1 MICFVIAYR
10 AEAAALINYFRLEKQ
25 QQQEF
30 PLYRHKNIT
39 LVISGSG
46 KSNAAAAT
54 AYLYGKT
61 GFHSDAVW
69 INLGIAG
76 HALDAQGSTCLA
88 SKVIDVATQRVL
100 HLSLPDKPPWKTAAL
115 YTYDQPHRSD
125 QRDKGM
131 FDMEASGFAFTAR
144 RFTQPQFVHCIK
156 VISDNQKTGI
166 STPSSAMLEKWM
178 MSQMSLVDD
187 FLQSLLQVYNR

>member
-1 MICFVIAYR
+1 MICFVIAYS
-10 AEAAALINYFRLEKQ
+10 AEATALINYFRLEKQ

-30 PLYRHKNIT
+30 PLYRADDIS

-61 GFHSDAVW
+61 GFHSDAMW

-76 HALDAQGSTCLA
+76 HAVDAPGSTSLA

-100 HLSLPDKPPWKTAAL
+100 HLSLPDKPPWKTSAL
-115 YTYDQPHRSD
+115 YTYDQPHRSH
-125 QRDKGM
+125 QGDKGV

-156 VISDNQKTGI
+156 VISDNQKTAI
-166 STPSSAMLEKWM
+166 RTPSSAMLEKWM
-178 MSQMSLVDD
+178 MPQMSLLDD
-187 FLQSLLQVYNR
+187 FLGLLQ

>member
-1 MICFVIAYR
+1 MICFVIAYS
-10 AEAAALINYFRLEKQ
+10 AEATALINYFRLEKQ

-30 PLYRHKNIT
+30 PLYRADDIS

-61 GFHSDAVW
+61 GFPSDAVW

-76 HALDAQGSTCLA
+76 HTVDAPGSTSLA

-100 HLSLPDKPPWKTAAL
+100 HLSLPDKPPWKTSAL
-115 YTYDQPHRSD
+115 YTYDQPHRSH
-125 QRDKGM
+125 QGDKGV

-144 RFTQPQFVHCIK
+144 RFSQPQYVHCIK
-156 VISDNQKTGI
+156 VISDNQKTAI
-166 STPSSAMLEKWM
+166 SVPSSTTLEQWMLP
-178 MSQMSLVDD
+178 QMSLLDD
-187 FLQSLLQVYNR
+187 FLDLLQ

>member
-1 MICFVIAYR
+1 MICFVVAYK
-10 AEAAALINYFRLEKQ
+10 AEAVALISHYRLEKQ

-30 PLYRHKNIT
+30 PLYSADDIA

-61 GFHSDAVW
+61 GFLSDAVW

-76 HALDAQGSTCLA
+76 HPVDAPGSTYLA
-88 SKVIDVATQRVL
+88 HKVIDVATEHVL
-100 HLSLPDKPPWKTAAL
+100 HLSLPDKPPWRTAAL
-115 YTYDQPHRSD
+115 YTYEQPHRSG
-125 QRDKGM
+125 QRGKGI

-144 RFTQPQFVHCIK
+144 RFSQPQFVHCIK
-156 VISDNQKTGI
+156 IISDNQKTAI
-166 STPSSAMLEKWM
+166 SIPSSALLEQWM
-178 MSQMSLVDD
+178 MPQMSLLDD
-187 FLQSLLQVYNR
+187 FLGLLQ

>member
-1 MICFVIAYR
+1 MICFVIAYS
-10 AEAAALINYFRLEKQ
+10 AEATALINYFRLEKQ

-30 PLYRHKNIT
+30 PLYRADDIS

-76 HALDAQGSTCLA
+76 HAVDAPGSTSLA

-100 HLSLPDKPPWKTAAL
+100 HLSLPDKPPWKTSAL
-115 YTYDQPHRSD
+115 YTYDQPHRSH
-125 QRDKGM
+125 QGDKGV

-156 VISDNQKTGI
+156 VISDNQKTAI
-166 STPSSAMLEKWM
+166 STPSSAMLEKWVM
-178 MSQMSLVDD
+178 PQMSLLDD
-187 FLQSLLQVYNR
+187 FLLSLFQV

>member
-1 MICFVIAYR
+1 MICFVIAYKV
-10 AEAAALINYFRLEKQ
+10 EATALVKHFRLVKQ

-30 PLYRHKNIT
+30 PLYRADDIA

-76 HALDAQGSTCLA
+76 HAVDAPGNTYLA
-88 SKVIDVATQRVL
+88 SKVIDVATERVL
-100 HLSLPDKPPWKTAAL
+100 HLSPPDNPPWRTTAL
-115 YTYDQPHRSD
+115 YTFEKPHRGD
-125 QRDKGM
+125 QHDKGV

-144 RFTQPQFVHCIK
+144 RFSQPQLVHCIK
-156 VISDNQKTGI
+156 VISDNQKTAI

-178 MSQMSLVDD
+178 IPQMNLLDD
-187 FLQSLLQVYNR
+187 FVHSLSQE

>member
-10 AEAAALINYFRLEKQ
+10 AEAAALIKHFRLEKQ

-30 PLYRHKNIT
+30 PLYRTDDIA

-61 GFHSDAVW
+61 GFHSNAVW
-69 INLGIAG
+69 INFGIAG
-76 HALDAQGSTCLA
+76 HADDAPGSTCLA
-88 SKVIDVATQRVL
+88 SKVIDVATGRVL
-100 HLSLPDKPPWKTAAL
+100 HLSLPHKPPWKTAAL
-115 YTYDQPHRSD
+115 YTYEQPHRSN
-125 QRDKGM
+125 QRDKGLC
-131 FDMEASGFAFTAR
+131 DMEASGFAFTAR
-144 RFTQPQFVHCIK
+144 RFTQPQLVHCIK

-166 STPSSAMLEKWM
+166 NIPSSVMLEKWM
-178 MSQMSLVDD
+178 MPQMSLLDD
-187 FLQSLLQVYNR
+187 FLLSFFQV

>member
-1 MICFVIAYR
+1 MICFVIAYS
-10 AEAAALINYFRLEKQ
+10 AEAAALINYFKLEKQ
-25 QQQEF
+25 HQQEF
-30 PLYRHKNIT
+30 PLYSAENIS

-61 GFHSDAVW
+61 GFHRDAVW

-76 HALDAQGSTCLA
+76 HAVDAPGSTYLA
-88 SKVIDVATQRVL
+88 SKVIDVATERVL

-115 YTYDQPHRSD
+115 YTYSQPHRSH
-125 QRDKGM
+125 QHDKGV

-144 RFTQPQFVHCIK
+144 RFSQPQYVHCIK
-156 VISDNQKTGI
+156 VISDNQKTVI
-166 STPSSAMLEKWM
+166 SVPSSTMLEQWM
-178 MSQMSLVDD
+178 LPQMSLLDD
-187 FLQSLLQVYNR
+187 FLDLLQ

>member
-1 MICFVIAYR
+1 MICFVVAYT
-10 AEAAALINYFRLEKQ
+10 AEAAALINHFELEQQ

-30 PLYRHKNIT
+30 PLYKTDDIA

-61 GFHSDAVW
+61 GFHRDAVW
-69 INLGIAG
+69 INFGIAG
-76 HALDAQGSTCLA
+76 HAVDAPGSLYLA

-100 HLSLPDKPPWKTAAL
+100 HLSLPDKHPWKTAAL
-115 YTYDQPHRSD
+115 YTYDQPHRNG

-131 FDMEASGFAFTAR
+131 FDMEASGFALTAR
-144 RFTQPQFVHCIK
+144 RFSQPQFVHCIK
-156 VISDNQKTGI
+156 IISDNHKTPI
-166 STPSSAMLEKWM
+166 EIPSSAMLEKWM
-178 MSQMSLVDD
+178 MPQMTLLDD
-187 FLQSLLQVYNR
+187 FLHTFSGIE